1 VSALL
6 NDTTRSLG
14 HTAGAT
20 PLTTGVAIVIMTL
33 LVVLLIQREVARPVL
48 SGERAKRAERL
59 GFVLWPLGIVL
70 LAIIASRVH
79 HLLLR

>member
-1 VSALL
+1 MSALL

-14 HTAGAT
+14 RAAGST
-20 PLTTGVAIVIMTL
+20 PMTTGVAIVIMTL
-33 LVVLLIQREVARPVL
+33 LLVLLIQREVARPML

-70 LAIIASRVH
+70 LALIASRVGDV
-79 HLLLR
+79 LR

>member
-6 NDTTRSLG
+6 DDTTRSLG
-14 HTAGAT
+14 RAAGAT

-33 LVVLLIQREVARPVL
+33 LLVLLIQREVARPVL

-70 LAIIASRVH
+70 LAIIASRVGH
-79 HLLLR
+79 VV

>member
-6 NDTTRSLG
+6 DDTTRSLG
-14 HTAGAT
+14 RAAGAT

-33 LVVLLIQREVARPVL
+33 LLVLLIQREVARPVL

-70 LAIIASRVH
+70 LALIAFRVGH
-79 HLLLR
+79 VV